1 MTTLY
6 KTSHYK
12 IIEFDKDQLAL
23 SITVLEKFM
32 NEEKKSIEFFTDKL
46 NSSDTT
52 KNVRDYTNSIKMS
65 KSRITELSQL
75 VEQMASNEFIIK
87 HTF

>member
-12 IIEFDKDQLAL
+12 LIEFDKDQLAL

-32 NEEKKSIEFFTDKL
+32 NEERKSIEFFTDKL

-52 KNVRDYTNSIKMS
+52 KDVRDYTNSIKMS